1 MSVSIPI
8 LTNDPSLLIMF
19 RIGCQKP
26 PNQLINGCC
35 FFLGMNAEKWRSAF
49 CQKNIILPM
58 TTLIDDVPIIIVLYS
73 HNFHIEPKYKTCL
86 SLWPS
91 SLESGHFHQL
101 GVGTMW
107 SSLAVAV
114 SDPMCRIPCSGWW
127 LQIFL
132 MCGLDFFFIPFPEKK
147 TIQVYR
153 TKVVV
158 YSVSCWMET
167 GFRKLRGFRKATI
180 PCATASWNPTH
191 RSHPAV
197 EYKWWR

>member
-26 PNQLINGCC
+26 PNQLINGCWLGL
-35 FFLGMNAEKWRSAF
+35 FSGMNAEMWRSAF

-58 TTLIDDVPIIIVLYS
+58 TTPLIDDVPIIMVLYS
-73 HNFHIEPKYKTCL
+73 YDFHIEPKYKMCL

-101 GVGTMW
+101 GVRIMW

-147 TIQVYR
+147 TPR
-153 TKVVV
+153 DL
-158 YSVSCWMET
+158 SC
-167 GFRKLRGFRKATI
+167 KLDINASDI
-180 PCATASWNPTH
+180 PYKSGCVFSFLLNRNWFQKTSWL
-191 RSHPAV
+191 
-197 EYKWWR
+197 

>member
-1 MSVSIPI
+1 MTNKWWLVSCRFQFPSWQMTLACWSCSGLVAKNHPI
-8 LTNDPSLLIMF
+8 SWLMVAV
-19 RIGCQKP
+19 
-26 PNQLINGCC
+26 

-73 HNFHIEPKYKTCL
+73 HDFHIEPKYKTCL

-147 TIQVYR
+147 ND
-153 TKVVV
+153 
-158 YSVSCWMET
+158 SD
-167 GFRKLRGFRKATI
+167 I
-180 PCATASWNPTH
+180 PYKSGCVFSFLLNGDWFQKTSWL
-191 RSHPAV
+191 
-197 EYKWWR
+197 